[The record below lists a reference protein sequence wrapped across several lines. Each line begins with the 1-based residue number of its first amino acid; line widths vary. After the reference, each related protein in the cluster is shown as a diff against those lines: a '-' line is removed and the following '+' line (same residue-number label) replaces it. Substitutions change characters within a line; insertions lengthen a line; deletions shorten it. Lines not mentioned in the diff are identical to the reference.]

1 MTTREPIWV
10 EKQAIIALHD
20 RSLALHGGPS
30 GIRDEG
36 LLESALQR
44 PMNRF
49 FYEDETSIAVLA
61 ATYAV
66 GVASNHP
73 FVDGNK
79 RAAYQALIL
88 FLSLNGTPLE
98 AQPVDAIN
106 TMLGVAAGK
115 IDIDALAAWVRAN
128 SVATIL
134 S

>member
-1 MTTREPIWV
+1 MTNLEPQWL
-10 EKQAIIALHD
+10 EKQAIITLHD

-30 GIRDEG
+30 GLRDEG

-44 PMNRF
+44 PINRF
-49 FYEDETSIAVLA
+49 AYEGETSLAALA

-66 GVASNHP
+66 GIASNHP

-88 FLSLNGTPLE
+88 FLALNDAPLR
-98 AQPVDAIN
+98 ADPVDAIN
-106 TMLGVAAGK
+106 TMLAVAAGR

-128 SVATIL
+128 SVAT
-134 S
+134 

>member
-1 MTTREPIWV
+1 MTTHEPIWV
-10 EKQAIIALHD
+10 EKLAIIALHD

-44 PMNRF
+44 PANRF
-49 FYEDETSIAVLA
+49 FYEGETSIAVLA

-73 FVDGNK
+73 FVDGHK

-88 FLSLNGTPLE
+88 FLALNEAPLK

-106 TMLGVAAGK
+106 TMLGVAAGQ
-115 IDIDALAAWVRAN
+115 IDIDTLAAWVRVNSAAN
-128 SVATIL
+128 
-134 S
+134 

>member
-88 FLSLNGTPLE
+88 FLALNEAPLK

-106 TMLGVAAGK
+106 TMLGVAAGQ
-115 IDIDALAAWVRAN
+115 IDIDTLAAWVRVNSAAN
-128 SVATIL
+128 
-134 S
+134 

>member
-44 PMNRF
+44 PVNRF

-88 FLSLNGTPLE
+88 FLSLNGTPLQ
-98 AQPVDAIN
+98 ARPVDAIN
-106 TMLGVAAGK
+106 TMLGVAAGR
-115 IDIDALAAWVRAN
+115 IDIDTLAAWVRAN
-128 SVATIL
+128 SAAT
-134 S
+134 

>member
-128 SVATIL
+128 SVAT
-134 S
+134 

>member
-1 MTTREPIWV
+1 MSREPLWI
-10 EKQAIIALHD
+10 EKQAIISLHD

-44 PMNRF
+44 PINRF
-49 FYEDETSIAVLA
+49 FYEDETDLMVLA

-79 RAAYQALIL
+79 RAAYAALIL
-88 FLSLNGTPLE
+88 FLALNGHPLK
-98 AQPVDAIN
+98 ADKVDATT
-106 TMLGVAAGK
+106 TMLAVAAGDM
-115 IDIDALAAWVRAN
+115 DIDTLAVWLRDNTAAP
-128 SVATIL
+128 
-134 S
+134 

>member
-1 MTTREPIWV
+1 MTTHEPIWV
-10 EKQAIIALHD
+10 EKLAIIALHD

-44 PMNRF
+44 PANRY
-49 FYEDETSIAVLA
+49 FYEGETSIAVLA

-88 FLSLNGTPLE
+88 FLALNEAPLK

-106 TMLGVAAGK
+106 TMLGVAAGQ
-115 IDIDALAAWVRAN
+115 IDIDTLAAWVRVNSAAN
-128 SVATIL
+128 
-134 S
+134 

>member
-1 MTTREPIWV
+1 MTTHEPIWV

-44 PMNRF
+44 PANRF
-49 FYEDETSIAVLA
+49 FYEGETSVAVLA

-88 FLSLNGTPLE
+88 FLALNGTPLK
-98 AQPVDAIN
+98 AQPVEAIN
-106 TMLGVAAGK
+106 TMLGVAAGQ
-115 IDIDALAAWVRAN
+115 IDIDTLVAWVRVN
-128 SVATIL
+128 SAAT
-134 S
+134 

>member
-1 MTTREPIWV
+1 MTTHEPIWV
-10 EKQAIIALHD
+10 EKLAIIALHD

-44 PMNRF
+44 PANRF
-49 FYEDETSIAVLA
+49 FYEGETSIAVLA

-88 FLSLNGTPLE
+88 FLALNEAPLK

-106 TMLGVAAGK
+106 TMLGVAAGQ
-115 IDIDALAAWVRAN
+115 IDIDTLAAWVRVNSAAN
-128 SVATIL
+128 
-134 S
+134 

>member
-1 MTTREPIWV
+1 MTGRDPVWI
-10 EKQAIIALHD
+10 EKAAIIALHD

-44 PMNRF
+44 PINRY
-49 FYEDETSIAVLA
+49 FYEGEQDLMALA

-79 RAAYQALIL
+79 RAAYAALIL
-88 FLSLNGTPLE
+88 FLALNGRPLR
-98 AQPVDAIN
+98 ADKVDAIN

-115 IDIDALAAWVRAN
+115 IDIDTLAAWLRDNTA
-128 SVATIL
+128 S